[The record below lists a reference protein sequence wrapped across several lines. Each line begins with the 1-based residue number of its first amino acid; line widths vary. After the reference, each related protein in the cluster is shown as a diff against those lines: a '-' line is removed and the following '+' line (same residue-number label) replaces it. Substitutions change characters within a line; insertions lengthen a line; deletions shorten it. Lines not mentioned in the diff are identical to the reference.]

1 DELVARAAEL
11 GHAAIA
17 ITDRHNLAG
26 VVRAHA
32 AAREHGLKLIVGA
45 ELHPLD
51 APSLVVL
58 APDRAAYGR
67 LCRLLTLGARD
78 APKGECRITFEM
90 LAAHAEGL
98 LAGALLVPLTP
109 PGAHP
114 PDLAAAAEGLGRL
127 RELFGDR
134 AYALAELAC
143 GPDDARHLA
152 AQRELARRAGL
163 PPVAANDVQFHS
175 PARRVLH
182 DVLAAVRLGAT
193 VDRALGLLAANAE
206 RRLLAGAEMAA
217 RFAACP
223 GAVARTLEVAD
234 RCRFSLSEL
243 RYEYPVELC
252 PPGSTPAAH
261 LANLVRLG
269 AAERYPEG
277 VPAKVRDLLERE
289 LAIVGEL
296 EYEAYF
302 LTVWDLVRFARSRGI
317 LCQGRGSAA
326 NSAVC
331 YCLGVTSVD
340 PDRVDVLFERFIS
353 KERREAPDIDVDFE
367 HERREEVLQYLY
379 GKYGRD
385 RAAMTAEVIC
395 YRPRSAVRDVGKAL
409 GLSLDR
415 VDRLAKTLSHWGV
428 AEPMD
433 DRLREAGLAP
443 DSEIGRRLA
452 WCVGELVGFPR
463 HLSQH
468 VGGMVL
474 TRDLLC
480 ETVPIENA
488 AMDDRTMIQWNKD
501 DLDELGILKVDCL
514 GLGMLTAI
522 RKCFDLVAAH
532 GGPRVELATVPPEDP
547 AVYAMIHAA
556 DTVGVFQIESRAQ
569 MSMLPRL
576 RPNCFYDL
584 VIEVAIVRPGPIQG
598 KMVHPYLRRRQ
609 GLEQVHYP
617 TPELEA
623 VLRKTLG
630 VPLFQEQAMKLAVV
644 AAGFTPG
651 EADQLR
657 RAMAAWRRPG
667 VIETFRIKLL
677 DGMRAKG
684 LPPEFAERV
693 FEQIKGFGEYGFPE
707 SHAASFALLVYV
719 SAWLKRHHPAAFC
732 AAILNS
738 QPMGFYA
745 PAQLIADARRHG
757 VAVLPVDVNRSDV
770 DCTLEP
776 EPSARSPRPESSKPE
791 APARAAPSAS
801 PGPCPNRKARSA
813 DEVSSTA
820 TADRADTVP
829 LAVRLGLRQVYGL
842 PSKAAER
849 LVAARAVGGPFRSA
863 EDLARRA
870 ALDRPTMLLLG
881 RADACAS
888 LGLDRRAAL
897 WRAAAWRR
905 LDVQGDLF
913 ADVDAAEPPVSLPP
927 QSPIDAVLGDYSA
940 LGLSL
945 KDHPLRFLRPRL
957 DAREVVPAAKL
968 KDRPNGA
975 RLSVAGLVLVRQ
987 QPGTAK
993 GIRFMTLE
1001 DETGVVNLIVRPE
1014 VYKRD
1019 RYASRAAPVILCE
1032 GRLQNVD
1039 DVIHVLAERIE
1050 DVSGELL
1057 EIRLASRDFH

>member
-1 DELVARAAEL
+1 
-11 GHAAIA
+11 
-17 ITDRHNLAG
+17 
-26 VVRAHA
+26 
-32 AAREHGLKLIVGA
+32 
-45 ELHPLD
+45 
-51 APSLVVL
+51 
-58 APDRAAYGR
+58 
-67 LCRLLTLGARD
+67 
-78 APKGECRITFEM
+78 M
-90 LAAHAEGL
+90 LADHAEGL
-98 LAGALLVPLTP
+98 LAGALLAPLTP
-109 PGAHP
+109 FGERA
-114 PDLAAAAEGLGRL
+114 PDLAAAASRLGPL
-127 RELFGDR
+127 REIFGDR
-134 AYALAELAC
+134 GYALAELSS
-143 GPDDARHLA
+143 GPDDDLHLA
-152 AQRELARRAGL
+152 AQAELARRSGL
-163 PPVAANDVQFHS
+163 PLVAANDVQFHA

-182 DVLAAVRLGAT
+182 DVLAAVRLGTT
-193 VDRALGLLAANAE
+193 VDRAIGLLAANAE
-206 RRLLAGAEMAA
+206 RRPLTAGEMAT
-217 RFAACP
+217 RFAQHPDAL
-223 GAVARTLEVAD
+223 ARTLEVAA

-243 RYEYPVELC
+243 RYEYPIELC
-252 PPGSTPAAH
+252 PEGSTPACH

-277 VPAKVRDLLERE
+277 VPAKVLDLIDRE
-289 LAIVGEL
+289 LAIIAEL

-302 LTVWDLVRFARSRGI
+302 LTVWDVVRFARGRGI

-331 YCLGVTSVD
+331 YCLGVTAVD
-340 PDRVDVLFERFIS
+340 PDRIDVLFERFIS

-433 DRLREAGLAP
+433 ERLREAGLAP
-443 DSEIGRRLA
+443 DSEIARRLA

-488 AMDDRTMIQWNKD
+488 AMEGRTMIQWNKD

-522 RKCFDLVAAH
+522 RKCFDLVALH
-532 GGPRVELATVPPEDP
+532 GGPRTQLATVPPEDP
-547 AVYAMIHAA
+547 AVYEMIHAA

-609 GLEQVHYP
+609 GLERVNYP

-623 VLRKTLG
+623 VLKKTLG

-667 VIETFRIKLL
+667 VIESFRLKLL
-677 DGMRAKG
+677 DGMRANG
-684 LPPEFAERV
+684 LPPDYAERV
-693 FEQIKGFGEYGFPE
+693 FEQIRGFGEYGFPE

-732 AAILNS
+732 AALLNS

-757 VAVLPVDVNRSDV
+757 VAVLPVDVNHSEVDATLVRLPAGLARELTRAAGVGFSSALARRDV
-770 DCTLEP
+770 
-776 EPSARSPRPESSKPE
+776 SAR
-791 APARAAPSAS
+791 
-801 PGPCPNRKARSA
+801 G
-813 DEVSSTA
+813 
-820 TADRADTVP
+820 ADRMPSTSPAEEPPV
-829 LAVRLGLRQVYGL
+829 LGVRLGLRQVYGI

-849 LVAARAVGGPFRSA
+849 LVAARGGGGPFLSA

-870 ALDRPTMLLLG
+870 GLDRPTMLLLG
-881 RADACAS
+881 RADACSS

-905 LDVQGDLF
+905 SDVQGDLF
-913 ADVDAAEPPVSLPP
+913 ADLDAPELPVALPP
-927 QSPIDAVLGDYSA
+927 QSPVDAVLGDYSA

-945 KDHPLRFLRPRL
+945 KDHPIRFLRERL
-957 DAREVVPAAKL
+957 SARGVVAA
-968 KDRPNGA
+968 DRIKERPDGV
-975 RLSVAGLVLVRQ
+975 RISVAGLVLVRQ

-1032 GRLQNVD
+1032 GRLQSVD
-1039 DVIHVLAERIE
+1039 GVIHVLAERIE
-1050 DVSGELL
+1050 DVSGDLL